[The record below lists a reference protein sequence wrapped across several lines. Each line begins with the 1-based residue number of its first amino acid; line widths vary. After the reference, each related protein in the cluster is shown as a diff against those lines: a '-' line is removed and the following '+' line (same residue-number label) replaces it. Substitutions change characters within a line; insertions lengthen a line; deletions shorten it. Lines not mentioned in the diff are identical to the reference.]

1 MNRYRD
7 LVLALR
13 EMKLDGSR
21 PALVHASLS
30 SFGYVKGGAE
40 AVLGALFHHFETI
53 VMPTFTYKTMVV
65 PENGPPNNSLRYG
78 TMTDANKMAQFYHPD
93 MPADNLMGV
102 TAETLRRYQA
112 AARSRHP
119 ILSFSGVNAEALLE
133 LQSLDKPLAPIA
145 ALADL
150 NAYVLLLGVGHTCN
164 TTIHLGER
172 LGRRKTFVRWALVP
186 DLVLEC
192 PGFPS
197 CSDGF
202 GAIDPL
208 MEPFVRQAQVG
219 EALVQAFPMP
229 ELVETVRQLVKADP
243 LALLCENPECS
254 RCNAVRADV
263 WGKSED

>member
-13 EMKLDGSR
+13 EMKLDGTR
-21 PALVHASLS
+21 PALVHTSLS

-40 AVLGALFHHFETI
+40 AVLGALFSHFETV

-65 PENGPPNNSLRYG
+65 PEVGPPDNAIRYG
-78 TMTDANKMAQFYHPD
+78 TMRDANKMAQFYTPD

-102 TAETLRRYQA
+102 TAETLRQYHA

-119 ILSFSGVNAEALLE
+119 ILSFAGVNAESLLG
-133 LQSLDKPLAPIA
+133 LQTLEKPLAPIA

-150 NAYVLLLGVGHTCN
+150 NAYILLLGVGHTCN
-164 TTIHLGER
+164 TSIHLGER
-172 LGRRKTFVRWALVP
+172 LAGRKTFVRWALVP

-202 GAIDPL
+202 DSIEVL
-208 MEPFVRQAQVG
+208 MEPFVRKIQVG

-229 ELVETVRQLVKADP
+229 ELVESVRQLVSADP

-254 RCNAVRADV
+254 RCNEVRMSV
-263 WGKSED
+263 